1 MVHPCFGD
9 KKSSSILTSCTTRCG
24 LLTLFESRETV
35 RTLAESKS
43 MFWQQG
49 KTVDFY
55 IFLQET
61 RRIGKLVTVFCF
73 AGVCF
78 YPQKSNPGHK
88 NFKNL
93 LTNAIK
99 YDIIHNVSQICG
111 IGGIGRHIRFKLGCR
126 KAQGFEYHI
135 PHKRDGLNQR
145 L

>member
-1 MVHPCFGD
+1 MVAPLFWEQEEQFDSDILHHP
-9 KKSSSILTSCTTRCG
+9 RCG

-78 YPQKSNPGHK
+78 YP
-88 NFKNL
+88 
-93 LTNAIK
+93 
-99 YDIIHNVSQICG
+99 
-111 IGGIGRHIRFKLGCR
+111 
-126 KAQGFEYHI
+126 
-135 PHKRDGLNQR
+135 
-145 L
+145 